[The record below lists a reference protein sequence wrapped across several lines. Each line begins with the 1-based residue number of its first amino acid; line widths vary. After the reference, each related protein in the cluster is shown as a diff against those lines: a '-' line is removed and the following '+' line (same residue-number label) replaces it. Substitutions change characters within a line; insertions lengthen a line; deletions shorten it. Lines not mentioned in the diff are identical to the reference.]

1 MPPSAAEDEDDD
13 DVGAAEEEEEEEEA
27 GTRNLLTRWCEVV
40 NVVGESTDELKSRRF
55 SLDAKQPESRGDSA
69 SNIVV
74 VVVAVDVVVVDVIFK
89 EEVVAVVALGCL
101 RRWGDAF
108 E

>member
-89 EEVVAVVALGCL
+89 EVVAVVALGCL